1 MRICVIYDCLYPH
14 TVGGAERWY
23 RNLSERFAAAGNE
36 VTYLTMRQWQR
47 DEVDAPAG
55 VRIKAVAPRMRLYTR
70 SGRRRIIPPVV
81 FGLGVFAH
89 LLRHGRTYDVVHTAS
104 FPYFS
109 PLAVSAARRLH
120 RYRLVMDWHEVWSRD
135 YWREY
140 LGVAGVF
147 GWWVQ
152 TACARLRQKAFCFSR
167 LHAERLLQ
175 SGGPTAAVL
184 TGEYDGPLVR
194 PDPDP
199 AEPVVVF
206 AGRHIPEKRVP
217 ALVPAIAVAR
227 KRVAGLRCDIYGDG
241 PQRSEVERL
250 VAESALNGTVRVHG
264 FVDASEVDHAIRHAL
279 CMALPSR
286 REGYGLVVVEAAAHG
301 VPSVVVAG
309 EDNAAVE
316 LVEDGVNGASAQSA
330 SAEDLA
336 AAIERVHRAGDALR
350 QSTADWFERNAERL
364 SLDASL
370 ERVVGSYAEG

>member
-36 VTYLTMRQWQR
+36 VTYLTMRQWHR
-47 DEVDAPAG
+47 DELDAPAG
-55 VRIKAVAPRMRLYTR
+55 VRIQAVAPRMRLYTR

-89 LLRHGRTYDVVHTAS
+89 LLRHGRAYDVVHTAS

-109 PLAVSAARRLH
+109 PLAVGAVERLH
-120 RYRLVMDWHEVWSRD
+120 RYRLVMDWHEVWSRE

-140 LGVAGVF
+140 LGVAGVL

-175 SGGPTAAVL
+175 SGGPRAAVL
-184 TGEYDGPLVR
+184 TGEYDGPLAR
-194 PDPDP
+194 PDPEP

-217 ALVPAIAVAR
+217 ALVPAIAVAQ

-250 VAESALNGTVRVHG
+250 VAQCALDGTVRVHG
-264 FVDASEVDHAIRHAL
+264 FVDATEVDHAIRHAL

-316 LVEDGVNGASAQSA
+316 LVEDGVNGAIAQSA
-330 SAEDLA
+330 SPEDLA
-336 AAIERVHRAGDALR
+336 AAIERVHRAGNALR

-370 ERVVGSYAEG
+370 ERVVGTYAEG